1 MSSFRRT
8 IDDGDDEDDDELKYQ
23 RDELVDFET
32 HNANTNPSNTKK
44 EERLVNLI
52 LDHTAFI
59 RGIGNVKRWFNDEY
73 VKTNM
78 NTSKGSIT
86 LNIYI
91 PSYTLHEFDFAKKGM
106 SMSASNAR
114 EALRFID
121 KFIESEGEPKE
132 NTTNPIS
139 YNLIIE
145 GPGET
150 VEWKECLRYKVHS
163 PKVKEFPNF
172 KTKFDYSAISQSYA
186 HNTNANSDDFNSSL
200 SLRDSN
206 KRNDIQYENSE
217 SYQNA
222 LSHSDN
228 FAEMPTRLRYL
239 LRNCIYKRF
248 VEKNK
253 HSNELEDWKLV
264 TEDPITKIWAK
275 SFGIDCVN
283 VNEAELLMFQNYDV
297 NKFKHYNNFSMEEEY
312 DPFNDILQNTVDA
325 TAYSYANI
333 SDVTPAPNVTGKKN
347 RPVPIR
353 NRVEG
358 VVNVQPSNITG
369 EYVSKER
376 FDAIN
381 FAPRGRGQLW
391 RPGS

>member
-8 IDDGDDEDDDELKYQ
+8 IDDGDEDDEDELKYQ

-32 HNANTNPSNTKK
+32 HNANANPSNTKK

-52 LDHTAFI
+52 LDRTAFI

-132 NTTNPIS
+132 NTTNPIL

-228 FAEMPTRLRYL
+228 FAEMPTRLQ
-239 LRNCIYKRF
+239 
-248 VEKNK
+248 
-253 HSNELEDWKLV
+253 DWKLV

-297 NKFKHYNNFSMEEEY
+297 DKFKNYNNFSMEEEY

-353 NRVEG
+353 
-358 VVNVQPSNITG
+358 

-376 FDAIN
+376 FDAIK